1 MEVQISKS
9 SADSKM
15 ILGYITDVLLEKFVV
30 VPNKVLVITGYK
42 PNEQVV
48 KAQWKKGYGLFPDEY
63 FGPKNYNVYIGD
75 VVQITS
81 DNAVNRVT
89 VKSEGDLYYL
99 KNLIELG
106 IGLQE
111 DPKDIESTRVGYDD
125 ES

>member
-1 MEVQISKS
+1 MP
-9 SADSKM
+9 D
-15 ILGYITDVLLEKFVV
+15 GYM
-30 VPNKVLVITGYK
+30 
-42 PNEQVV
+42 Q
-48 KAQWKKGYGLFPDEY
+48 Y

-81 DNAVNRVT
+81 DNTVNCVT

-106 IGLQE
+106 MGLQE
-111 DPKDIESTRVGYDD
+111 DPKGVGYDD